1 MGNKTLIL
9 RKKKKKKTM
18 RHEVPSLGDDS
29 NYDTL

>member
-1 MGNKTLIL
+1 MGNKTLLL
-9 RKKKKKKTM
+9 RKKKKKTM